1 MTAAAFLPAAPWVL
15 SQRGK
20 RVGERGGSRKG
31 KEPAGHLQ
39 STVGTWGTR
48 GCFLSLGPE
57 HPAHASPRG
66 ETPTRPDG
74 PAGQRVW
81 CLLDLKPSSLAVYPS
96 QPEQLWEGLNQMM
109 GHSPAAPGGPAQ
121 GTEQDSSVRLPS
133 STLAGFSTQ
142 LCRTLP
148 KPPSLL
154 DGSQRVFQL
163 PLSRVCLSLGS
174 GPRL

>member
-20 RVGERGGSRKG
+20 QVGEWGGSRER

-48 GCFLSLGPE
+48 GCFLSHGPE

-96 QPEQLWEGLNQMM
+96 QPR
-109 GHSPAAPGGPAQ
+109 AALGKAKPDDGPQPCSAR

-142 LCRTLP
+142 LCHTLP
-148 KPPSLL
+148 KSLSLL

-163 PLSRVCLSLGS
+163 PLASVCLSLGS